1 MTYSHLQRVMG
12 ALVLGGACAVYISFN
27 RLHQSVLQFE
37 VCVYVCVC
45 ARARACACVC
55 MYVCF
60 CVFVCVWVCLCVQ
73 VCKVI
78 HIVCITINTHKQDQK
93 LTAGPLR
100 CMSVCPNGKMLAC
113 FTHDGF
119 VWVITTDFSKN
130 LSEFPTKSQVP
141 PLLCVAV

>member
-1 MTYSHLQRVMG
+1 MQVGM
-12 ALVLGGACAVYISFN
+12 LVYVCVSACVC
-27 RLHQSVLQFE
+27 
-37 VCVYVCVC
+37 VCVYVY
-45 ARARACACVC
+45 VC
-55 MYVCF
+55 MCVCF
-60 CVFVCVWVCLCVQ
+60 CVFVFVWVCLCVQ